1 MKRLAALLGVTTV
14 VLGAGVFYL
23 SALLAAPAPSAIGPP
38 PRDLAAESVVFRSD
52 SGSELRGWF
61 ILGEP
66 GRPAIVLMHGIR
78 ANRLSMTS
86 RARFL
91 RAAGYSVLLFD
102 FQAHGESPGA
112 HMTFGRLE
120 AYDARA
126 ALKFVHGRLP
136 GIPVGAIGSSL
147 GGAAALLG
155 PQPLSVDALVLE
167 AVYPRIEAAVGN
179 RIAIRFGSAGRL
191 VTPLMLLQLQ
201 LRLGLDPAE
210 LEPVRQVSEVGCP
223 VLVIAGSI
231 DAHTTLADS
240 EQLFSAAHAPKE
252 LWVVEGAAHLDFHRF
267 AGAEYERR
275 VLDFFKHNLSPG
287 AA

>member
-1 MKRLAALLGVTTV
+1 MKRLAALFGVATV
-14 VLGAGVFYL
+14 VLGAGVFYF
-23 SALLAAPAPSAIGPP
+23 SARLAAPAPSAVGLP
-38 PRDLAAESVVFRSD
+38 PRDLAAESVAFQSD
-52 SGSELRGWF
+52 SGSKLRGWF

-66 GRPAIVLMHGIR
+66 GHPAIVLMHGIR
-78 ANRLSMTS
+78 ANRLSMIS

-112 HMTFGRLE
+112 HITFGHLE

-136 GIPVGAIGSSL
+136 GIPVGAIGTSL

-155 PQPLSVDALVLE
+155 PQPLSVHALVLE
-167 AVYPRIEAAVGN
+167 AVYPSIEAAVGN
-179 RIAIRFGSAGRL
+179 RIAIRFGRAGRL
-191 VTPLMLLQLQ
+191 LAPLMLLQLQ
-201 LRLGLDPAE
+201 PRLGLDPAE
-210 LEPVRQVSEVGCP
+210 LEPIRQISEVGCP
-223 VLVIAGSI
+223 VLVIAGRS

-240 EQLFSAAHAPKE
+240 KELFSAAHEPKG
-252 LWVVEGAAHLDFHRF
+252 LWVVDAAAHVDFHRF

-275 VLDFFKHNLSPG
+275 ILDFFKHNLSPG
-287 AA
+287 AS

>member
-23 SALLAAPAPSAIGPP
+23 SALLTAPAPSAVGPP

-61 ILGEP
+61 ILSEP

-112 HMTFGRLE
+112 HMTFGHLE

-126 ALKFVHGRLP
+126 ALKFVHERLP
-136 GIPVGAIGSSL
+136 GIPVGAIGSS
-147 GGAAALLG
+147 
-155 PQPLSVDALVLE
+155 S
-167 AVYPRIEAAVGN
+167 
-179 RIAIRFGSAGRL
+179 
-191 VTPLMLLQLQ
+191 
-201 LRLGLDPAE
+201 AE
-210 LEPVRQVSEVGCP
+210 LRRC
-223 VLVIAGSI
+223 
-231 DAHTTLADS
+231 
-240 EQLFSAAHAPKE
+240 SA
-252 LWVVEGAAHLDFHRF
+252 
-267 AGAEYERR
+267 
-275 VLDFFKHNLSPG
+275 HNLS
-287 AA
+287 AWMHWSWRRSIR

>member
-14 VLGAGVFYL
+14 VLAAAVFYL
-23 SALLAAPAPSAIGPP
+23 SALLAAPAPSAVGLP
-38 PRDLAAESVVFRSD
+38 PRDLAAESVAFQSD
-52 SGSELRGWF
+52 SGSKLRGWF

-112 HMTFGRLE
+112 HMTFGHLE

-126 ALKFVHGRLP
+126 ALKFVHERLP

-167 AVYPRIEAAVGN
+167 AVYPSIEAAVGN

-191 VTPLMLLQLQ
+191 LAPLMLLQPS
-201 LRLGLDPAE
+201 LGLDPAE
-210 LEPVRQVSEVGCP
+210 LEPVRQISEVGCP

-240 EQLFSAAHAPKE
+240 EQLFSAAHEPKE
-252 LWVVEGAAHLDFHRF
+252 LWVVEGAAHVDFHRF

-275 VLDFFKHNLSPG
+275 ILDFFKHNLSPG

>member
-14 VLGAGVFYL
+14 VLAAAVFYL
-23 SALLAAPAPSAIGPP
+23 SALLAAPAPSAVGLP
-38 PRDLAAESVVFRSD
+38 PRDLAAESVAFQSD
-52 SGSELRGWF
+52 SGSKLRGWF

-126 ALKFVHGRLP
+126 ALKFVHERLP

-167 AVYPRIEAAVGN
+167 AVYPSIEAAVGN

-191 VTPLMLLQLQ
+191 LAPLMLLQPS
-201 LRLGLDPAE
+201 LGLDPAE
-210 LEPVRQVSEVGCP
+210 LEPVRQISEVGCP

-240 EQLFSAAHAPKE
+240 EQLFSAAHEPKE
-252 LWVVEGAAHLDFHRF
+252 LWVVEGAAHVDFHRF

-275 VLDFFKHNLSPG
+275 ILDFFKHNLSPG